1 MKHLGYKKHSIKNVI
16 PKWKYLKIDT
26 LYLCIWDLSIYL
38 LYLLSWECLSEQNSI
53 RTENKFQM
61 TRANLSSNFYKLNT
75 EMPSANI
82 WNWHSAQP
90 KTLIFAVILFGILAT
105 ISRLLT
111 STSGLLVIPH
121 QAAPTASVSIS
132 SSLFPN
138 RW

>member
-61 TRANLSSNFYKLNT
+61 TRANLSSNFYKLNI
-75 EMPSANI
+75 EWI
-82 WNWHSAQP
+82 YKGKP
-90 KTLIFAVILFGILAT
+90 KPIYYKKG
-105 ISRLLT
+105 
-111 STSGLLVIPH
+111 STYI
-121 QAAPTASVSIS
+121 Q
-132 SSLFPN
+132 N
-138 RW
+138 